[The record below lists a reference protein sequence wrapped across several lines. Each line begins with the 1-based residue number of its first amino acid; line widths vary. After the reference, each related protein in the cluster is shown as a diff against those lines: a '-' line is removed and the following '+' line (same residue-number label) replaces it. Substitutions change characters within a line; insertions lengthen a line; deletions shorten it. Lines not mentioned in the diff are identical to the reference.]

1 MNVLAIVVILVL
13 ALITSL
19 LAIISN
25 EVLNNAIKYFK
36 EKF

>member
-1 MNVLAIVVILVL
+1 MNVVAIVIILILVFVTL
-13 ALITSL
+13 F

>member
-1 MNVLAIVVILVL
+1 MNVVAIVIILVL
-13 ALITSL
+13 VLVTSF

-36 EKF
+36 ERF